1 MTGSLYQYEEKKSRL
16 FLVCGGF
23 FCHFQNISHFIA
35 DGFVVLSAV
44 GAQAVGAVLDALFR
58 ITEAASAPVSQS
70 IEGAIAKDTA
80 EGFRIG
86 TFMAGKIFTL
96 LILKEIVVTHIYL
109 HFSDIDLHIAN
120 NVVQYSP
127 EG

>member
-1 MTGSLYQYEEKKSRL
+1 MMEKSR
-16 FLVCGGF
+16 F
-23 FCHFQNISHFIA
+23 FRKFQDFAHFFH
-35 DGFVVLSAV
+35 DLSVIFPAM
-44 GAQAVGAVLDALFR
+44 GPQAVGAVLDALFR
-58 ITEAASAPVSQS
+58 ITEAASAPVSQG
-70 IEGAIAKDTA
+70 IEGAIAKDAA

-109 HFSDIDLHIAN
+109 HFSEIDLHIAN